1 MADNY
6 RITSQKLEHTL
17 NDEGNG
23 FTQQWNV
30 GYMVTH
36 GPAEGTK
43 GEIHVMPHELQPQI
57 VHAAISKLV
66 DAHNAVAGL

>member
-1 MADNY
+1 MAENY
-6 RITSQKLEHTL
+6 RIVSQKLEPVI

-36 GPAEGTK
+36 GPAEGTR
-43 GEIHVMPHELQPQI
+43 GEIHVRPSELQPQV
-57 VHAAISKLV
+57 VHAAVSKLV
-66 DAHNAVAGL
+66 DAHNAVAAL

>member
-6 RITSQKLEHTL
+6 KITSQKLEHTI

-23 FTQQWNV
+23 FSQQWNV
-30 GYMVTH
+30 GYMVTS
-36 GPAEGTK
+36 GPAQGTR
-43 GEIHVMPHELQPQI
+43 GEVHVAPSELQPAI
-57 VHAAISKLV
+57 IHAAISKLV